1 MKDSGTQNKFFYA
14 LNKIHKAKYD
24 QMKLSL
30 QVKDMQE
37 KYQKAQEAYTR
48 VTEWKDIH
56 QNSLEILPMYSDKKR
71 IKDLLTLG
79 FRDGDDQRY

>member
-1 MKDSGTQNKFFYA
+1 
-14 LNKIHKAKYD
+14 
-24 QMKLSL
+24 MKLSL

-56 QNSLEILPMYSDKKR
+56 HNSPETLPIYSNKKR
-71 IKDLLTLG
+71 IRDLDSWIQGWKLSKILRTP
-79 FRDGDDQRY
+79 RRRSV